1 MAETTKG
8 IDATGL
14 KKLIGLIKTNMAA
27 IGHKHSAS
35 DITSGTLSVSYG
47 GTGAT
52 TAANARKNMMTGLEE
67 CVATDG
73 YDFVLSKDTNDGSIG
88 TVSGDI
94 VKNDI
99 LQGAYG
105 LSGGS
110 PVSSGT
116 DLDTMRTVGNYI
128 CNNDNASTVT
138 NSPVGDYAFVL
149 KISDLLG
156 DGEYYLQNITRC
168 VDGLSWQ
175 RIYDTSSTTWSNWKS
190 ASAATTRTVL
200 WSGAWTA
207 GGIQVDGIQNYTT
220 FVIYSSSNTAMIG
233 FMNADKSSI
242 NCYGMLCPERNVM
255 KLESGTFAVSGN
267 QLLRTMPRAWTLT
280 GTAISSADGALTITR
295 IEGLL

>member
-1 MAETTKG
+1 MADNKG
-8 IDATGL
+8 VDAAGL
-14 KKLIGLIKTNMAA
+14 KKLFSLIKTNMAT

-110 PVSSGT
+110 SVSSGT
-116 DLDTMRTVGNYI
+116 DLDTMKTVGNYI
-128 CNNDNASTVT
+128 CSDDNASTVT
-138 NSPVGDYAFVL
+138 NSPVGNYAFTL
-149 KISDLLG
+149 KISDMLG
-156 DGEYYLQNITRC
+156 NGEYYLQNITRC

-175 RIYDTSSTTWSNWKS
+175 RIYDTSSTTWSDWKS
-190 ASAATTRTVL
+190 ASAAMTRTVL

-207 GGIQVDGIQNYTT
+207 GGIQVDGLQNYTT

-242 NCYGMLCPERNVM
+242 NCYGILCPERNVM

-267 QLLRTMPRAWTLT
+267 QLVRTMPRAWTLT
-280 GTAISSADGALTITR
+280 GTAISSADGMVTITR

>member
-1 MAETTKG
+1 MADNKG
-8 IDATGL
+8 VDAAGL
-14 KKLIGLIKTNMAA
+14 KKLFSLIKTNMAA

-35 DITSGTLSVSYG
+35 DITSGTLPVSYG

-52 TAANARKNMMTGLEE
+52 TVANARKNMMAGLEE
-67 CVATDG
+67 CVATDR

-110 PVSSGT
+110 SVSSGT

-128 CNNDNASTVT
+128 CSDDNASTVT

-149 KISDLLG
+149 KISDMLG

-168 VDGLSWQ
+168 ADGLSWQ
-175 RIYDTSSTTWSNWKS
+175 RIYNTSSTTWSDWKS

-200 WSGAWTA
+200 WSGSWTA

-242 NCYGMLCPERNVM
+242 NCYGILCPERNVM
-255 KLESGTFAVSGN
+255 KLESATFAVSGN
-267 QLLRTMPRAWTLT
+267 QLVRIMPRVWTLT
-280 GTAISSADGALTITR
+280 GTAISSADGMLTITR

>member
-52 TAANARKNMMTGLEE
+52 TVANARKNMMTGLDEYD
-67 CVATDG
+67 ALDG
-73 YDFVLSKDTNDGSIG
+73 YDFVLSDDANDGSIG
-88 TVSGDI
+88 IVSSDV

-99 LQGAYG
+99 LQDAYG
-105 LSGGS
+105 LSGGG

-116 DLDTMRTVGNYI
+116 DLDTMKTVGNYI
-128 CNNDNASTVT
+128 CSDDNASTVT
-138 NSPVGDYAFVL
+138 NSPVGDYAFTL
-149 KISDLLG
+149 KISDMLG
-156 DGEYYLQNITRC
+156 NGEYYLQNITRC

-175 RIYDTSSTTWSNWKS
+175 RIYDTSSTTWSDWKS

-207 GGIQVDGIQNYTT
+207 GGIQVDGLQNYTT
-220 FVIYSSSNTAMIG
+220 FVIYSNSDTAMIG

-242 NCYGMLCPERNVM
+242 NCYGILCPERNVM

-267 QLLRTMPRAWTLT
+267 QLVRTMPRAWTLT
-280 GTAISSADGALTITR
+280 GTAISSADGTVTITR

>member
-1 MAETTKG
+1 MADNKG
-8 IDATGL
+8 IDAAGL
-14 KKLIGLIKTNMAA
+14 KKLFSLIKTNMAA

-35 DITSGTLSVSYG
+35 DITSGTLPVSYG

-52 TAANARKNMMTGLEE
+52 TAANARKNMMTGLEA

-110 PVSSGT
+110 SVSSGT
-116 DLDTMRTVGNYI
+116 DLDTMKTVGNYI
-128 CNNDNASTVT
+128 CSDDNASTVT
-138 NSPVGDYAFVL
+138 NSPVGDYAFTL
-149 KISDLLG
+149 KISDMLG
-156 DGEYYLQNITRC
+156 NGEYYLQNITRC
-168 VDGLSWQ
+168 ADGLSWQ
-175 RIYDTSSTTWSNWKS
+175 RIYNTSSTTWSDWKS
-190 ASAATTRTVL
+190 TTRTVL

-207 GGIQVDGIQNYTT
+207 GGIQVDGIQDYTT